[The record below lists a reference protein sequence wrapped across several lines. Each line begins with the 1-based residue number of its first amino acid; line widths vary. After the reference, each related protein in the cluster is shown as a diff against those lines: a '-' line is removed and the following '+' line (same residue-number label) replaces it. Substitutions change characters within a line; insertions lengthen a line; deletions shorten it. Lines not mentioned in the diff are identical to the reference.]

1 MSQHEVLT
9 VRRYSFNDEQGKPV
23 NGCKVT
29 FVDEPETSQDFKGI
43 PIMTVNVPYDMWN
56 QFPKVPAHYELEF
69 RMRPDA
75 KGKPSLSLFGAALV
89 GQANI

>member
-1 MSQHEVLT
+1 MSQHQVLT
-9 VRRYSFNDEQGKPV
+9 VKRYSFSDENNKEV
-23 NGCKVT
+23 KGCKVT
-29 FVDEPETSQDFKGI
+29 FVDEPETSEDFKGI

-56 QFPKVPAHYELEF
+56 QFPKVPANYELEF

-89 GQANI
+89 G